1 MLLSVACQIAL
12 LEKLSVMTNK
22 PFILIAE
29 DDHDDFIILQEAFEE
44 VKTPVDTL
52 RLENGVLVLE
62 YLDKIVESTG
72 FPHLIILDM
81 NLPKLRGVETLA
93 LLKAR
98 ERYHNIP
105 VIIHTTVIHEEEKQ
119 KCLQAGATAIL
130 QKPVFFEKLI
140 SQVKFFIALCRDKA
154 FTTGMESLQ

>member
-1 MLLSVACQIAL
+1 
-12 LEKLSVMTNK
+12 MTNK

-62 YLDKIVESTG
+62 YLDRIGESAG
-72 FPHLIILDM
+72 FPNLIILDM
-81 NLPKLRGVETLA
+81 NLPKLRGVETLT
-93 LLKAR
+93 LLKASQ
-98 ERYHNIP
+98 RYNNIP

-119 KCLQAGATAIL
+119 KCLQAGAAAIL
-130 QKPVFFEKLI
+130 QKPVFFEKLL
-140 SQVKFFIALCRDKA
+140 SQVRFFISLCCEKA
-154 FTTGMESLQ
+154 IGSSTA